1 MRRLT
6 PYCSYFIVLILLLIA
21 HSSFLIPPPM
31 PIAES
36 ELILNRDGSI
46 YHLNLLPDHISE
58 TIITVGDP
66 ERVPTV
72 SQHFDSIETVIQKR
86 EFVTH
91 VGYFR
96 GKRLTVISTGMG
108 TDNIDILMNELDAL
122 VNIDF
127 VTREPRPL
135 EERINL
141 RIVRVGTSGSLQA
154 DIPVGSLLVSEHGV
168 GLDSLMQFYP
178 LVETGLEV
186 EVGAGIQQSLQL
198 DYRPYCVRGS
208 DLLREQLGAG
218 MVAGNTLTC
227 PGFYGPQG
235 RVLRLDLRLTNLIEQ
250 FQQFR
255 YSSAEGEFRITNFEM
270 ETAGYYAL
278 GRMLGHE
285 VVSLNAIVAN
295 RATGEF
301 ATNSEQVINQLI
313 ATTLERL

>member
-1 MRRLT
+1 
-6 PYCSYFIVLILLLIA
+6 
-21 HSSFLIPPPM
+21 M

-36 ELILNRDGSI
+36 ELILNKDGSV

-72 SQHFDSIETVIQKR
+72 SQHFDSIETIIQKR

-91 VGYFR
+91 VGYYR

-154 DIPVGSLLVSEHGV
+154 DIPVGSLLVSEHAV

-186 EVGAGIQQSLQL
+186 EVARGIQQRLQL

-218 MVAGNTLTC
+218 MIPGNTLTC

-235 RVLRLDLRLTNLIEQ
+235 RVLRLDLRLTNLIQE

-255 YSSAEGEFRITNFEM
+255 YQSAEGEFRLTNFEM

-285 VVSLNAIVAN
+285 VTSLNAIVAN

-301 ATNSEQVINQLI
+301 ATNSEEVINKLI
-313 ATTLERL
+313 ATTLERI

>member
-1 MRRLT
+1 
-6 PYCSYFIVLILLLIA
+6 
-21 HSSFLIPPPM
+21 M
-31 PIAES
+31 PIPDS
-36 ELILNRDGSI
+36 ELIFNKDGSI
-46 YHLNLLPDHISE
+46 YHLNLQPDHISD

-66 ERVPTV
+66 ERVPMV
-72 SQHFDSIETVIQKR
+72 SQHFDSIETIISKR

-91 VGYFR
+91 VGYYK
-96 GKRLTVISTGMG
+96 GKRLAVISTGMG
-108 TDNIDILMNELDAL
+108 TDNIDILLNELDAL

-135 EERINL
+135 EERIAL
-141 RIVRVGTSGSLQA
+141 RIVRVGTSGALQA
-154 DIPVGSLLVSEHGV
+154 DIPIGSHLVSEHAV

-186 EVGAGIQQSLQL
+186 EVGRGVQQALGL
-198 DYRPYCVRGS
+198 DYRPYCVRGN

-218 MVAGNTLTC
+218 MVVGNTLTC

-235 RVLRLDLRLTNLIEQ
+235 RVLRLDLRIPNLIEQ
-250 FQQFR
+250 FQNFR
-255 YSSAEGEFRITNFEM
+255 YESAEGEFRLTNFEM

-278 GRMLGHE
+278 GRLLGHD

-301 ATNSEQVINQLI
+301 ATNSEQVIGDLI
-313 ATTLERL
+313 QKTLDRL

>member
-1 MRRLT
+1 M
-6 PYCSYFIVLILLLIA
+6 SIA
-21 HSSFLIPPPM
+21 H
-31 PIAES
+31 S
-36 ELILNRDGSI
+36 ELILNPDGSV

-66 ERVPTV
+66 ERVALV
-72 SQHFDSIETVIQKR
+72 SQHFDSIETQLHKR

-91 VGYFR
+91 VGYYR
-96 GKRLTVISTGMG
+96 GKRLTVISTGIG
-108 TDNIDILMNELDAL
+108 TDNVDIVLNELDAL
-122 VNIDF
+122 VNVDF
-127 VTREPRPL
+127 VTREARPL

-141 RIVRVGTSGSLQA
+141 RIVRVGTSGALQP
-154 DIPVGSLLVSEHGV
+154 DIPVGSHLVTEHGV
-168 GLDSLMQFYP
+168 GMDSLMQFYP

-186 EVGAGIQQSLQL
+186 DVTRGIQQSLQL

-208 DLLREQLGAG
+208 DLLREQLGFD
-218 MVAGNTLTC
+218 MVPGNTLTC

-235 RVLRLDLRLTNLIEQ
+235 RVLRLDLRLPHMMTQL
-250 FQQFR
+250 QQFR
-255 YSSAEGEFRITNFEM
+255 HHSAEGEFRLTNFEM

-301 ATNSEQVINQLI
+301 ANNADEIMSSLI
-313 ATTLERL
+313 QKTLERL

>member
-1 MRRLT
+1 
-6 PYCSYFIVLILLLIA
+6 
-21 HSSFLIPPPM
+21 M
-31 PIAES
+31 PIPDS
-36 ELILNRDGSI
+36 ELIFNKDGSI
-46 YHLNLLPDHISE
+46 YHLNLQPDHIAD

-66 ERVPTV
+66 ERVPMV
-72 SQHFDSIETVIQKR
+72 SQHFDSIETIISKR

-91 VGYFR
+91 VGYYK
-96 GKRLTVISTGMG
+96 GKRLAVISTGMG
-108 TDNIDILMNELDAL
+108 TDNIDILLNELDAL

-135 EERINL
+135 EERIAL
-141 RIVRVGTSGSLQA
+141 RIVRVGTSGALQA
-154 DIPVGSLLVSEHGV
+154 DIPIGSHLVSEHAV

-186 EVGAGIQQSLQL
+186 AIGAGVQQALGL
-198 DYRPYCVRGS
+198 DYRPYCVRGN

-218 MVAGNTLTC
+218 MVVGNTLTC

-235 RVLRLDLRLTNLIEQ
+235 RVLRLDLRIPNLIEQ
-250 FQQFR
+250 FQNFR
-255 YSSAEGEFRITNFEM
+255 HESAEGEFRLTNFEM

-278 GRMLGHE
+278 GRLLGHE

-301 ATNSEQVINQLI
+301 ATNSEQVIGDLI
-313 ATTLERL
+313 QKTLDRL